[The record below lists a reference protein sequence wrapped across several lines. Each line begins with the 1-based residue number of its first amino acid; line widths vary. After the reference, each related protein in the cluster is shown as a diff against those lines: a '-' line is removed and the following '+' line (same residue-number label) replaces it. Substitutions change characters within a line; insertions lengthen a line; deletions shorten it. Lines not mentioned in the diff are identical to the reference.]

1 MKQAMI
7 ITMALAC
14 GLAMVQGQ
22 GFPGKALPQ
31 APAPAPAPA
40 VASAAEPA
48 AAPVAALPDLTGK
61 VKVMMC
67 SASHTKGWQAQIKNL
82 TKERVVIEVVG
93 ISLRDTRD
101 LEIGRAGARNVV
113 LEPGQ
118 TIHHSG
124 KFDTAKSIEWAKF
137 YKAEV
142 ILNPKD
148 PDSYLK

>member
-1 MKQAMI
+1 MKQAMT

-31 APAPAPAPA
+31 APAPAPA
-40 VASAAEPA
+40 VVQ
-48 AAPVAALPDLTGK
+48 AAPVAAAPAAAPLPDLTGQ

-124 KFDTAKSIEWAKF
+124 KFDTAKSVEWTKF

>member
-1 MKQAMI
+1 MKKLMM
-7 ITMALAC
+7 ITMALAAT
-14 GLAMVQGQ
+14 LAMTQGQ

-31 APAPAPAPA
+31 APAPAA
-40 VASAAEPA
+40 PA
-48 AAPVAALPDLTGK
+48 AAPTAAPAVEPSAAPLPDLTGK

-124 KFDTAKSIEWAKF
+124 KFDAAKSVEWTKF